1 MKRGWIPIMG
11 VCLVLSFSACKQLL
25 PYQDTSLTAEQRAED
40 LLPRLTLEEKVSL
53 MQNASPAI
61 PRLGIK
67 EYEWWNEALHGVGR
81 AGLATVFPQSIGMGA
96 SFNDSLLYEVFNATS
111 DEARV
116 KSRIFGE
123 SGVLKRYQGL
133 TFWTPNVNI
142 FRDPRWGRGQE
153 TYGEDPY
160 LTGQMG
166 MAVVRGLQGPEDA
179 RYDKLHAC
187 AKHFAVH
194 SGPEWNRHS
203 FDAENIDPR
212 DLWETYLPAFKD
224 LVQKAHVKE
233 VMCAYN
239 RFEGEPCC
247 GSNRLLMQIL
257 RDEWGYK
264 GIVVSDCGAISDF
277 YRPGTHE
284 TYPDKEHA
292 SAGAVRAG
300 TDLEC
305 GSEYASLAEAVK
317 AGLID
322 EKEIDISL
330 KRLLTARFELGEMD
344 EQSAWSEIPTSVLNS
359 KEHQALALRM
369 ARESLVLL
377 QNKNNILP
385 LNTHLKVAVMGP
397 NANDSVMQWGNYN
410 GIPAHT
416 VTLLEAVRA
425 KLPEGQ
431 IIYEPGCD
439 RVDGKTLQ
447 SLFDEC
453 SINGKPGFLAE
464 YWNNRNRE
472 GEVVATDQISTP
484 FHFATTGATTFAPGV
499 EITDFSARYESVF
512 RPSQSGDVAFRFQLD
527 GEVTL
532 IIDSEQVAR
541 KIYVKNPTNLYT
553 LQAKAGK
560 EYHIEILFKQRNER
574 ATLDFDLGKEV
585 GIDLNLAVKKVM
597 DADVILFAGGI
608 SPSLEG
614 EEMPVE
620 VPGFKGGDRTDIELP
635 DVQRDL
641 LKALKKAGKKVV
653 FINYSGSAIGLVP
666 ETTTCEAILQ
676 AWYPGQAGGTAIV
689 DALWG
694 EYNPGGRLPVTFY
707 KDVNQLPDFEDYSMK
722 GRTYRY
728 MQQQPLFPFGH
739 GLSYTDFTYGEAK
752 LSKNTIAKGENVVLT
767 IPVSNVGQRDGE
779 ELTPPAGTVK
789 TCCLVQGLVDAADAR
804 EQEHHTEAELQP
816 ETNHAYRVQ
825 GGGLVAEPHVGEVAE
840 AYCAQQLIGGALVG
854 QHPGP
859 GHTGCSAGDN
869 ARQEQANLCE
879 GTTDLGLHV
888 FDEHGN
894 DQAEH
899 NRDDGEE
906 DDQVEGVQNRSVQI
920 GVGEHGDVVFDT
932 DEGAS
937 IDTVPLVERVP
948 DGLNDRPQ
956 LEGDVEHKRR
966 SEEKQ
971 ADQTE
976 GHIALG
982 LDRLGCLMGIHD
994 CHHALLVWCELGI
1007 EHRTQ
1012 RRARDGKEPGGA
1024 GKREEHSAR

>member
-1 MKRGWIPIMG
+1 MNTGLKFALG
-11 VCLVLSFSACKQLL
+11 VCSLSLLFSCAQKL

-40 LLPRLTLEEKVSL
+40 LLPRLTLEEKVAL

-67 EYEWWNEALHGVGR
+67 EYDWWNEALHGVGR

-96 SFNDSLLYEVFNATS
+96 SFNDSLLYEVFDAVS

-116 KSRIFGE
+116 KSRIFSE
-123 SGVLKRYQGL
+123 NGVLKRYQGL

-160 LTGQMG
+160 LTGQLG
-166 MAVVRGLQGPEDA
+166 MAVVRGLQGPENGK
-179 RYDKLHAC
+179 YDKLHAC

-203 FDAENIDPR
+203 FDAENIAPR

-224 LVQKAHVKE
+224 LVQKADVKE

-257 RDEWGYK
+257 RDEWRYK

-277 YRPGTHE
+277 YRPGTHG
-284 TYPDKEHA
+284 THPDKEHA
-292 SAGAVRAG
+292 SAGAVLSG

-305 GSEYASLAEAVK
+305 GGEYGSLADAVK

-322 EKEIDISL
+322 EKQIDVSL

-344 EQSAWSEIPTSVLNS
+344 EQPAWAEIPASTLNS
-359 KEHQALALRM
+359 KEHQDLALRM
-369 ARESLVLL
+369 VRESLVLL
-377 QNKNNILP
+377 QNKNDILP
-385 LNTHLKVAVMGP
+385 LNTGLKVAVMGP

-410 GIPAHT
+410 GIPGHT
-416 VTLLEAVRA
+416 VTLLEAVRS

-431 IIYEPGCD
+431 VMYEPGCD
-439 RVDGKTLQ
+439 RTSREALQ
-447 SLFDEC
+447 SLFSEC
-453 SINGKPGFLAE
+453 SINGKPGFSAE
-464 YWNNRNRE
+464 YWNNRICE

-484 FHFATTGATTFAPGV
+484 FHFTTTGATTFAPGV
-499 EITDFSARYESVF
+499 EITNFSARYESVF

-532 IIDSEQVAR
+532 MVDGEQVAQ
-541 KIYVKNPTNLYT
+541 KVYVKNPTNFYT

-574 ATLDFDLGKEV
+574 ATLDFDLGKQVE
-585 GIDLNLAVKKVM
+585 INLNLAVEKVK
-597 DADVILFAGGI
+597 DADIVLFAGGI

-635 DVQRDL
+635 AVQRDL

-666 ETTTCEAILQ
+666 ESNTCEAILQ

-689 DALWG
+689 DVLFG
-694 EYNPGGRLPVTFY
+694 DYNPAGRLPVTFY
-707 KDVNQLPDFEDYSMK
+707 KDAGQLPDFEDYSMK

-739 GLSYTDFTYGEAK
+739 GLSYTTFTYGEAN
-752 LSKNTIAKGENVVLT
+752 LSKNTIGDGGTVTLT
-767 IPVSNVGQRDGE
+767 IPVSNAGQRDGDE
-779 ELTPPAGTVK
+779 VVQVYLRCMADKEGPHYTLRAFKRVHIPAG
-789 TCCLVQGLVDAADAR
+789 
-804 EQEHHTEAELQP
+804 
-816 ETNHAYRVQ
+816 ETK
-825 GGGLVAEPHVGEVAE
+825 
-840 AYCAQQLIGGALVG
+840 
-854 QHPGP
+854 
-859 GHTGCSAGDN
+859 
-869 ARQEQANLCE
+869 
-879 GTTDLGLHV
+879 
-888 FDEHGN
+888 
-894 DQAEH
+894 
-899 NRDDGEE
+899 
-906 DDQVEGVQNRSVQI
+906 QVTIPLTYESF
-920 GVGEHGDVVFDT
+920 EWFDT
-932 DEGAS
+932 ATN
-937 IDTVPLVERVP
+937 TVHPLKGTYE
-948 DGLNDRPQ
+948 
-956 LEGDVEHKRR
+956 
-966 SEEKQ
+966 
-971 ADQTE
+971 
-976 GHIALG
+976 
-982 LDRLGCLMGIHD
+982 
-994 CHHALLVWCELGI
+994 LLY
-1007 EHRTQ
+1007 
-1012 RRARDGKEPGGA
+1012 GGSSD
-1024 GKREEHSAR
+1024 KNKLKTIVMNVQ

>member
-1 MKRGWIPIMG
+1 MNTGLKFALG
-11 VCLVLSFSACKQLL
+11 VCSLSLLFSCAQKL

-40 LLPRLTLEEKVSL
+40 LLPRLTLEEKVAL

-67 EYEWWNEALHGVGR
+67 EYDWWNEALHGVGR

-96 SFNDSLLYEVFNATS
+96 SFNDSLLYEVFNAVS

-116 KSRIFGE
+116 KSRIFSE
-123 SGVLKRYQGL
+123 NGVLKRYQGL

-160 LTGQMG
+160 LTGQLG
-166 MAVVRGLQGPEDA
+166 MAVVRGLQGPEDGK
-179 RYDKLHAC
+179 YDKLHAC

-203 FDAENIDPR
+203 FDAENIAPR

-224 LVQKAHVKE
+224 LVQKADVKE

-277 YRPGTHE
+277 YRPGTHG
-284 TYPDKEHA
+284 THPDKEHA
-292 SAGAVRAG
+292 SAGAVLSG

-305 GSEYASLAEAVK
+305 GGEYGSLADAVK

-322 EKEIDISL
+322 EKQIDVSL

-344 EQSAWSEIPTSVLNS
+344 EQPAWAEIPASTLNS
-359 KEHQALALRM
+359 KEHQDLALRM

-385 LNTHLKVAVMGP
+385 LNTGLKVAVMGP

-410 GIPAHT
+410 GIPGHT
-416 VTLLEAVRA
+416 VTLLEAVRS

-431 IIYEPGCD
+431 VMYEPGCD
-439 RVDGKTLQ
+439 RTSREALQ
-447 SLFDEC
+447 SLFSEC
-453 SINGKPGFLAE
+453 SINGKPGFSAE
-464 YWNNRNRE
+464 YWNNRTHE

-499 EITDFSARYESVF
+499 EITNFSARYESVF
-512 RPSQSGDVAFRFQLD
+512 RPSQSGDVVFRFQLD
-527 GEVTL
+527 GEVIL
-532 IIDSEQVAR
+532 MVDGKQVAE
-541 KIYVKNPTNLYT
+541 KVYVKNPTNLYT

-574 ATLDFDLGKEV
+574 ATLDFDLGKQVE
-585 GIDLNLAVKKVM
+585 INLNLAVEKVK
-597 DADVILFAGGI
+597 DADIVLFAGGI

-635 DVQRDL
+635 AVQRDL

-666 ETTTCEAILQ
+666 ESNTCEAILQ

-689 DALWG
+689 DVLFG
-694 EYNPGGRLPVTFY
+694 DYNPAGRLPVTFY
-707 KDVNQLPDFEDYSMK
+707 KDAGQLPDFEDYSMK

-739 GLSYTDFTYGEAK
+739 GLSYTTFTYGEAN
-752 LSKNTIAKGENVVLT
+752 LSKNTIGDGGAVTLT
-767 IPVSNVGQRDGE
+767 IPVSNAGQRDGDE
-779 ELTPPAGTVK
+779 VVQVYLRCMADKEGPHYTLRAFKRVHIPAG
-789 TCCLVQGLVDAADAR
+789 
-804 EQEHHTEAELQP
+804 
-816 ETNHAYRVQ
+816 ETK
-825 GGGLVAEPHVGEVAE
+825 
-840 AYCAQQLIGGALVG
+840 
-854 QHPGP
+854 
-859 GHTGCSAGDN
+859 
-869 ARQEQANLCE
+869 
-879 GTTDLGLHV
+879 
-888 FDEHGN
+888 
-894 DQAEH
+894 
-899 NRDDGEE
+899 
-906 DDQVEGVQNRSVQI
+906 QVTISLTYESF
-920 GVGEHGDVVFDT
+920 EWFDT
-932 DEGAS
+932 ATN
-937 IDTVPLVERVP
+937 TVHPLKGTYE
-948 DGLNDRPQ
+948 
-956 LEGDVEHKRR
+956 
-966 SEEKQ
+966 
-971 ADQTE
+971 
-976 GHIALG
+976 
-982 LDRLGCLMGIHD
+982 
-994 CHHALLVWCELGI
+994 LLY
-1007 EHRTQ
+1007 
-1012 RRARDGKEPGGA
+1012 GGSSD
-1024 GKREEHSAR
+1024 KNKLKTIVMNVQ

>member
-1 MKRGWIPIMG
+1 MNTGLKFALG
-11 VCLVLSFSACKQLL
+11 VCSLSLLFSCAQKL

-40 LLPRLTLEEKVSL
+40 LLPRLTLEEKVAL

-67 EYEWWNEALHGVGR
+67 EYDWWNEALHGVGR

-96 SFNDSLLYEVFNATS
+96 SFNDSLLYEVFDAVS

-116 KSRIFGE
+116 KSRIFSE
-123 SGVLKRYQGL
+123 NGVLKRYQGL

-160 LTGQMG
+160 LTGQLG
-166 MAVVRGLQGPEDA
+166 MAVVRGLQGPENGK
-179 RYDKLHAC
+179 YDKLHAC

-203 FDAENIDPR
+203 FDAENITPR

-224 LVQKAHVKE
+224 LVQKADVKE

-277 YRPGTHE
+277 YRPGTHG
-284 TYPDKEHA
+284 THPDKEHA
-292 SAGAVRAG
+292 SAGAVLSG

-305 GSEYASLAEAVK
+305 GGEYGSLADAVK

-322 EKEIDISL
+322 EKQIDVSL

-344 EQSAWSEIPTSVLNS
+344 EQPAWAEIPASTLNS
-359 KEHQALALRM
+359 KKHQDLALRM

-377 QNKNNILP
+377 QNKNDILP
-385 LNTHLKVAVMGP
+385 LNTDLKVAVMGP

-410 GIPAHT
+410 GIPGHT
-416 VTLLEAVRA
+416 VTLLEAVRS

-431 IIYEPGCD
+431 VMYEPGCD
-439 RVDGKTLQ
+439 RTSREALQ
-447 SLFDEC
+447 SLFSEC
-453 SINGKPGFLAE
+453 SINGKPGFSAE
-464 YWNNRNRE
+464 YWNNRICE

-499 EITDFSARYESVF
+499 EITNFSARYESVF

-532 IIDSEQVAR
+532 MVDGEQVAQ
-541 KIYVKNPTNLYT
+541 KVYVKNPTNLYT

-574 ATLDFDLGKEV
+574 ATLDFDLGKQVE
-585 GIDLNLAVKKVM
+585 INLNLAVEKVK
-597 DADVILFAGGI
+597 DADVVLFAGGI

-620 VPGFKGGDRTDIELP
+620 VSGFKGGDRTDIELP
-635 DVQRDL
+635 AVQRDL

-666 ETTTCEAILQ
+666 ESNTCEAILQ

-689 DALWG
+689 DVLFG
-694 EYNPGGRLPVTFY
+694 DYNPAGRLPVTFY
-707 KDVNQLPDFEDYSMK
+707 KDAGQLPDFEDYSMK

-739 GLSYTDFTYGEAK
+739 GLSYTTFTYGEAD
-752 LSKNTIAKGENVVLT
+752 LSKNTIGDGGTVTLT
-767 IPVSNVGQRDGE
+767 IPVSNAGQRDGDE
-779 ELTPPAGTVK
+779 VVQVYLRCMADKEGPHYTLRAFKRVHIPAG
-789 TCCLVQGLVDAADAR
+789 
-804 EQEHHTEAELQP
+804 
-816 ETNHAYRVQ
+816 ETK
-825 GGGLVAEPHVGEVAE
+825 
-840 AYCAQQLIGGALVG
+840 
-854 QHPGP
+854 
-859 GHTGCSAGDN
+859 
-869 ARQEQANLCE
+869 
-879 GTTDLGLHV
+879 
-888 FDEHGN
+888 
-894 DQAEH
+894 
-899 NRDDGEE
+899 
-906 DDQVEGVQNRSVQI
+906 QVTIPLTYESF
-920 GVGEHGDVVFDT
+920 EWFDT
-932 DEGAS
+932 ATN
-937 IDTVPLVERVP
+937 TVHPLKGTYE
-948 DGLNDRPQ
+948 
-956 LEGDVEHKRR
+956 
-966 SEEKQ
+966 
-971 ADQTE
+971 
-976 GHIALG
+976 
-982 LDRLGCLMGIHD
+982 
-994 CHHALLVWCELGI
+994 LLY
-1007 EHRTQ
+1007 
-1012 RRARDGKEPGGA
+1012 GGSSD
-1024 GKREEHSAR
+1024 KNKLKTIVMNVQ

>member
-1 MKRGWIPIMG
+1 MNTGLKFALG
-11 VCLVLSFSACKQLL
+11 VCSLSLLFSCAQKL

-40 LLPRLTLEEKVSL
+40 LLPRLTLEEKVAL

-67 EYEWWNEALHGVGR
+67 EYDWWNEALHGVGR

-96 SFNDSLLYEVFNATS
+96 SFNDSLLYEVFNAVS

-116 KSRIFGE
+116 KSRIFSE
-123 SGVLKRYQGL
+123 NGVLKRYQGL

-160 LTGQMG
+160 LTGQLG
-166 MAVVRGLQGPEDA
+166 MAVVRGLQGPEDGK
-179 RYDKLHAC
+179 YDKLHAC

-203 FDAENIDPR
+203 FDAENIAPR

-224 LVQKAHVKE
+224 LVQKADVKE

-277 YRPGTHE
+277 YRPGRHGTH
-284 TYPDKEHA
+284 PDKEHA
-292 SAGAVRAG
+292 SAGAVLSG

-305 GSEYASLAEAVK
+305 GGEYGSLADAVK

-322 EKEIDISL
+322 EKQIDVSL

-344 EQSAWSEIPTSVLNS
+344 EQPAWAEIPASTLNS
-359 KEHQALALRM
+359 KEHQDLALRM

-385 LNTHLKVAVMGP
+385 LNTGLKVAVMGP

-410 GIPAHT
+410 GIPGHT
-416 VTLLEAVRA
+416 VTLLEAVRS

-431 IIYEPGCD
+431 VMYEPGCD
-439 RVDGKTLQ
+439 RTSREALQ
-447 SLFDEC
+447 SLFSEC
-453 SINGKPGFLAE
+453 SINGKPGFSAE
-464 YWNNRNRE
+464 YWNNRTHE

-499 EITDFSARYESVF
+499 EITNFSARYESVF
-512 RPSQSGDVAFRFQLD
+512 RPSQSGDVVFRFQLD
-527 GEVTL
+527 GEVIL
-532 IIDSEQVAR
+532 MVDGKQVAE
-541 KIYVKNPTNLYT
+541 KVYVKNPTNLYT

-574 ATLDFDLGKEV
+574 ATLDFDLGKQVE
-585 GIDLNLAVKKVM
+585 INLNLAVEKVK
-597 DADVILFAGGI
+597 DADIVLFAGGI

-635 DVQRDL
+635 AVQRDL

-666 ETTTCEAILQ
+666 ESNTCEAILQ

-689 DALWG
+689 DVLFG
-694 EYNPGGRLPVTFY
+694 DYNPAGRLPVTFY
-707 KDVNQLPDFEDYSMK
+707 KDAGQLPDFEDYSMK

-739 GLSYTDFTYGEAK
+739 GLSYTTFTYGEAN
-752 LSKNTIAKGENVVLT
+752 LSKNTIGDGGAVTLT
-767 IPVSNVGQRDGE
+767 IPVSNAGQRDGDE
-779 ELTPPAGTVK
+779 VVQVYLRCMADKEGPHYTLRAFKRVHIPAG
-789 TCCLVQGLVDAADAR
+789 
-804 EQEHHTEAELQP
+804 
-816 ETNHAYRVQ
+816 ETK
-825 GGGLVAEPHVGEVAE
+825 
-840 AYCAQQLIGGALVG
+840 
-854 QHPGP
+854 
-859 GHTGCSAGDN
+859 
-869 ARQEQANLCE
+869 
-879 GTTDLGLHV
+879 
-888 FDEHGN
+888 
-894 DQAEH
+894 
-899 NRDDGEE
+899 
-906 DDQVEGVQNRSVQI
+906 QVTISLTYESF
-920 GVGEHGDVVFDT
+920 EWFDT
-932 DEGAS
+932 ATN
-937 IDTVPLVERVP
+937 TVHPLKGTYE
-948 DGLNDRPQ
+948 
-956 LEGDVEHKRR
+956 
-966 SEEKQ
+966 
-971 ADQTE
+971 
-976 GHIALG
+976 
-982 LDRLGCLMGIHD
+982 
-994 CHHALLVWCELGI
+994 LLY
-1007 EHRTQ
+1007 
-1012 RRARDGKEPGGA
+1012 GGSSD
-1024 GKREEHSAR
+1024 KNKLKTIVMNVQ